1 MDRFGLVIV
10 ALLAGLALAAC
21 QPAPAVDVRPAPAAT
36 SQPAP
41 TATLAAPT
49 PTATR
54 VVQAT
59 AAPAG
64 TAAPA
69 TGGRNPFGVQG
80 GTDSLSLD
88 KRLAVAKTLGAAYFR
103 PADVYLDQWHGA
115 CADCAAVGQSGLKI
129 VLGIRSSSNPAVA
142 VKAPANLAAF
152 QRMVNSIFDQYRPEI
167 VFVEH
172 EEARFDQPLAPLPT
186 DYTAELKA
194 VCDVAHSRRIKC
206 ATGGLGTAQLVSLV
220 WAQYMERDSGTAC
233 AFARRVLDPQA
244 AGSYCAARTLA
255 QLTAKAQG
263 DVNRGR
269 VFLHAY
275 KDAGADYA
283 ALNWALADPQAL
295 GEAVAYVESAS
306 GLPAVVKELAAS
318 DAAEVAPLA
327 QKALDLNLG
336 YAVWIGA
343 DAGALRALTNAD
355 GSLRPAG
362 RAFQEFVQARF
373 K

>member
-1 MDRFGLVIV
+1 MSRLSIVITG
-10 ALLAGLALAAC
+10 LLAAFALAAC
-21 QPAPAVDVRPAPAAT
+21 QPAPANDGKPASAAT
-36 SQPAP
+36 SRPVP

-59 AAPAG
+59 AAPVG

-69 TGGRNPFGVQG
+69 TGGRNPFGIQG
-80 GTDSLSLD
+80 GTDSLALD
-88 KRLAVAKTLGAAYFR
+88 RRVTVAKSLGAAYFR

-115 CADCAAVGQSGLKI
+115 CADCAAIGQSGLKV
-129 VLGIRSSSNPAVA
+129 VLGIRETSNAA
-142 VKAPANLAAF
+142 TAIKAPADLAAF
-152 QRMVNSIFDQYRPEI
+152 QRMVNSIFDQYRPEV

-206 ATGGLGTAQLVSLV
+206 ATGGLGTSQLVSLV
-220 WAQYMERDSGTAC
+220 WAQYMDRDSGTAC
-233 AFARRVLDPQA
+233 AFARRALDAQA
-244 AGSYCAARTLA
+244 AGSYCAARALA
-255 QLTAKAQG
+255 QLETKAQG

-269 VFLHAY
+269 VFLQAY
-275 KDAGADYA
+275 KDAGADYVG
-283 ALNWALADPQAL
+283 LNWSLADPQAL
-295 GEAVAYVESAS
+295 GEAVAYVQAAS
-306 GLPAVVKELAAS
+306 GLPAVVKEFAAA
-318 DAAEVAPLA
+318 DAAGVAP
-327 QKALDLNLG
+327 LDLNLA
-336 YAVWIGA
+336 YAGWIGA

-355 GSLRPAG
+355 GSLRATG
-362 RAFQEFVQARF
+362 KAYQDFVQARF